1 MMNDE
6 PKIKTVGTRKSG
18 GRFLSGVAVLTVSNV
33 IVKLIGLLYKIPMIK
48 FLGEEGMGYFN
59 SAYELYTFFYIIATA
74 GLPVAIS
81 IMIAK
86 SLEKGNVANVKK
98 IYKVTLA
105 ILILIGALGTL
116 VLYYGAELFG
126 ELIGNTNAVGCI
138 AAIAPMATF
147 ICVASAVR
155 GFFQGHQNMI
165 PTAVSQIIEALG
177 KLLLGLVLA
186 IWSVKEG
193 YSIPTAAAFATAGIT
208 AGVGLSML
216 YLLLSRAFFRWKSGE
231 ENASEGVEGSKSILS
246 TLFKIA
252 VPITVSSTVISL
264 TRVIDLVMIM
274 RRLQTIGYTMGAA
287 NAIYGSYSTLAV
299 SMFNFPAAFVTPIA
313 VSLVPVLT
321 AAVQA
326 KDGVRE
332 KRVLNSSLRLCGL
345 ITLPASL
352 GLSVFSRPI
361 LELVFSGETGAI
373 NISAPLL
380 SVLGMSVF
388 FSCIMTVTNSVLQAY
403 GCEKKPIIS
412 MIIGAVVKVLSAYI
426 LIGIPKINIYGAP
439 ISTFLCAATVSLINL
454 SYINKATD
462 KMSNVVKLFGRALIC
477 SVTAIGAAGFGYY
490 FTVGKLGESHLLT
503 LTFIAL
509 AAAIYGVLS
518 LKIRAVTEDD
528 ILMLPAGEKIN
539 KILRKVKLI

>member
-1 MMNDE
+1 MNND
-6 PKIKTVGTRKSG
+6 PKIKTDGARKSG
-18 GRFLSGVAVLTVSNV
+18 GRFLSGVAVLTVSTV

-48 FLGEEGMGYFN
+48 VLGEEGMGYFN
-59 SAYELYTFFYIIATA
+59 SAYELYTFFYMIATA

-105 ILILIGALGTL
+105 ILIFLGAVGTL
-116 VLYYGAELFG
+116 VLYYGDDMFG
-126 ELIGNTNAVGCI
+126 QLIGNTNAVGCI
-138 AAIAPMATF
+138 AAIAPMAMF
-147 ICVASAVR
+147 ICVSSAVR

-165 PTAVSQIIEALG
+165 PTAVSQIIEASG

-186 IWSVKEG
+186 VWSVKEG

-216 YLLLSRAFFRWKSGE
+216 YLLLSRAFFKWKKGGE
-231 ENASEGVEGSKSILS
+231 KNDDGVETSKSILS

-252 VPITVSSTVISL
+252 VPITISSTVISL

-274 RRLQTIGYTMGAA
+274 RRLQAIGYTMGAA

-321 AAVQA
+321 AAIQA

-332 KRVLNSSLRLCGL
+332 KRVLDSALRLCGL

-352 GLSVFSRPI
+352 GLSIFSRPI

-380 SVLGMSVF
+380 SVLGASVF

-403 GCEKKPIIS
+403 GQEKKPIVS
-412 MIIGAVVKVLSAYI
+412 MVIGAVVKILSAYI

-454 SYINKATD
+454 SYIKEATD
-462 KMSNVVKLFGRALIC
+462 KMESSVGLFGRALLCAVI
-477 SVTAIGAAGFGYY
+477 SIGAAGVGYY
-490 FTVGKLGESHLLT
+490 FAIGRVGESHLLT
-503 LTFIAL
+503 LAFIAL
-509 AAAIYGVLS
+509 GAVLYGVLS
-518 LKIRAVTEDD
+518 LKIKAVTEED
-528 ILMLPAGEKIN
+528 ILMLPVGAKIN